1 MISKILI
8 ATRGPVAARLIRAYK
23 NTGVGTVAIF
33 SEAEREAPHVKEADE
48 AYCAGP
54 ANFRDSYL
62 NAEAILTIA
71 ELSGAHSIH
80 PGFGLLAA
88 DAHLRELCEQYSYT
102 LVTAPLSA
110 IEASVQQRL
119 SPRGRIADLVDP
131 GTFEELDAGLT
142 AGNALDFPGYDEK
155 LETARRNSGEAEAVV
170 TGLARLDG
178 QRVALFAMDPRFM
191 MGSMGRVVGEKITRL
206 FERATTEGT
215 AVIGYCVSG
224 GARMQEGI
232 LSLMQMAK
240 VSAAVTHH
248 SAAGGLYIPI
258 LTDPTTGGVSASFA
272 TEGDIILAEP
282 GALIG
287 FAGPRVIEQTTGE
300 RLPKGFQ
307 RAEYLLAHG
316 AIDAIVARP
325 DQRAY
330 LSRVLQLHSSQR
342 GQSPLCATT
351 RSAGSAAASIQQST
365 PPVMLRTASTR
376 SAGSAAASIQQSTP
390 HVMLR
395 EVAASSQLA
404 ATLDPATNAQD
415 DRRGRAQDDRRGGA
429 QDDMSVIAAEPLVPL
444 PTYAPFEVVV
454 RSRDNRRPSARVLIA
469 ALFDDF
475 TELHGDR
482 CYGDDPALVGGIATL
497 EGRPVTVLAI
507 DKGADAHERLTCNFG
522 GVNPEGYRKA
532 VRLMK
537 QAEKF
542 GRPVIT
548 LVDTSGAYC
557 GVGAEERGQASAIAQ
572 SITVMAELRTPTIA
586 LIVGQGGSGG
596 ALALATADRVWMAAT
611 ASYSVIS
618 PEGCASIL
626 WKDAG
631 RAQEAAQCLKLTA
644 TDLQQQ
650 GVIDE
655 IIAERPLA
663 GPSNYFD
670 YAALRDHYAATLDE
684 LCTQPTTDLLTTRSQ
699 RLRTYGAL

>member
-8 ATRGPVAARLIRAYK
+8 ATRGPVATSLINAYK
-23 NTGVGTVAIF
+23 KTGVATVAIF
-33 SEAEREAPHVKEADE
+33 SEAEREAPHVKAADE
-48 AYCAGP
+48 AYCVGP

-88 DAHLRELCEQYSYT
+88 DEHLRELCEQYSYT

-110 IEASVQQRL
+110 VEASVQQRL
-119 SPRGRIADLVDP
+119 SARGRLLDLVDSSS
-131 GTFEELDAGLT
+131 FKELDVGLNSDNVL
-142 AGNALDFPGYDEK
+142 GFPGYDEK

-170 TGLARLDG
+170 TGLARLNG

-206 FERATTEGT
+206 FECAITEDLP
-215 AVIGYCVSG
+215 VIGYCVSG

-232 LSLMQMAK
+232 LSLLQMAK
-240 VSAAVTHH
+240 VSAAVARHN
-248 SAAGGLYIPI
+248 AAGGLYIPI

-300 RLPKGFQ
+300 KLPKGFQ
-307 RAEYLLAHG
+307 RAEYLLEHG
-316 AIDAIVARP
+316 FVDAIVARG
-325 DQRAY
+325 DQREY
-330 LSRVLQLHSSQR
+330 LSHLLRLHQDKKTPELTASSPEFGEGRQ
-342 GQSPLCATT
+342 GWVTSPEH
-351 RSAGSAAASIQQST
+351 SAASGGF
-365 PPVMLRTASTR
+365 
-376 SAGSAAASIQQSTP
+376 AG
-390 HVMLR
+390 
-395 EVAASSQLA
+395 
-404 ATLDPATNAQD
+404 ATQ
-415 DRRGRAQDDRRGGA
+415 DRRGEDVKGSDPA
-429 QDDMSVIAAEPLVPL
+429 L
-444 PTYAPFEVVV
+444 PTLPKLPPYTPYEVVQ

-475 TELHGDR
+475 VELHGDR
-482 CYGDDPALVGGIATL
+482 YFGDDPALVGGIATL
-497 EGRPVTVLAI
+497 DGRPVTVIAI
-507 DKGADAHERLTCNFG
+507 DKGADTREHLACNFG

-542 GRPVIT
+542 GRPVLT
-548 LVDTSGAYC
+548 LVDTSGAHC
-557 GVGAEERGQASAIAQ
+557 GIGAEERGQAPAIAQ
-572 SITVMAELRTPTIA
+572 SILTMAELRVPTIA
-586 LIVGQGGSGG
+586 FIVGQGGSGG
-596 ALALATADRVWMAAT
+596 AIALATADRVWMANT
-611 ASYSVIS
+611 ACYSVIS

-631 RAQEAAQCLKLTA
+631 RAQEAAECLKLTA
-644 TDLQQQ
+644 ADLQQQ
-650 GVIDE
+650 GAIDE

-670 YAALRDHYAATLDE
+670 YTALRTHYATALAE
-684 LCTQPTTDLLTTRSQ
+684 LCAQPTAELLATRDQ
-699 RLRTYGAL
+699 RLRNYGALSR